1 MRKQSLVQRKLSRK
15 STRADF
21 IEEIKRLNGEC
32 KRKFGEFGLDLT
44 GEPVSARQVRK
55 FEREL
60 KIRLPEAYKR
70 FVTELGNGGRC
81 GSVYLYCLDGITDGM
96 SAYAERLS
104 KLPVM
109 LDHSISNE
117 EWVKFSQKYCE
128 LDEKF
133 CTCTDTERDRILA
146 EICAEQNEM
155 ESEMLAGGIVIGSPG
170 CTMNYLLM
178 CRGAAC
184 GEVFFYDFDYMERLT
199 GEPACCGKFEDFI
212 INILNKRLEGD
223 L

>member
-1 MRKQSLVQRKLSRK
+1 MQRKLSRK

-32 KRKFGEFGLDLT
+32 KRKFGEFVLDLT
-44 GEPVSARQVRK
+44 GEPVSAREVRK

-60 KIRLPEAYKR
+60 KIRLPEAFRR

-81 GSVYLYCLDGITDGM
+81 GSVYLYGLDGIADGM
-96 SAYAERLS
+96 RAYAERLS

-109 LDHSISNE
+109 LDHSIPDE
-117 EWVKFSQKYCE
+117 EWAEFARKYCE

-133 CTCTDTERDRILA
+133 CACTDIHSPECDRIR
-146 EICAEQNEM
+146 AEQDEQENR
-155 ESEMLAGGIVIGSPG
+155 MLAGGIVIGSPG